1 MKQEAAMEIPALR
14 LEASHDTHLRAGWH
28 VAVCVLWCAFAI
40 LVISLF
46 FTALPYYYVDR
57 QTPCTTVETCA
68 PGQLQVEDVPYLYD
82 LGISLDGYAFAYT
95 LVVTFAATVH
105 FVMAAV
111 LFWRKSDDWM
121 AIFLSLQM
129 LSFGAT
135 WSNVITSLA
144 QAFPIWYP
152 VGRLLGAFS
161 L

>member
-1 MKQEAAMEIPALR
+1 
-14 LEASHDTHLRAGWH
+14 
-28 VAVCVLWCAFAI
+28 
-40 LVISLF
+40 
-46 FTALPYYYVDR
+46 
-57 QTPCTTVETCA
+57 
-68 PGQLQVEDVPYLYD
+68 
-82 LGISLDGYAFAYT
+82 
-95 LVVTFAATVH
+95 TFAATVH

-121 AIFLSLQM
+121 EIFLSLQM

-161 L
+161 LCSVLISFYIFPTGQFVPRWTKWLVPFILFMAITQPSSLFSDHPLFLMLLFLALLASGVYALIYRYRRVSNAVQRQQTKWVTWGASIGALSC